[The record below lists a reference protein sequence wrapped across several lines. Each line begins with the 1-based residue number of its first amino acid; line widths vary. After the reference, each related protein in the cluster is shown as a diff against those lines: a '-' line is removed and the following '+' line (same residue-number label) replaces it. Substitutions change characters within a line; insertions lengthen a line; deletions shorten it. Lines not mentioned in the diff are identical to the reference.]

1 MTQFQKLQQVVD
13 EPKLYKVQ
21 RNSKLYFDIKA
32 LLSCGQVHTYKVT
45 RSKGYTNISDTK
57 DKICGILDSLN
68 IAYEVSNDAP
78 RGGKQGTFIMLT
90 GKAILRDIRNSNH

>member
-1 MTQFQKLQQVVD
+1 MTQFQRLQQVVN
-13 EPKLYKVQ
+13 EPKLYEVR
-21 RNSKLYFDIKA
+21 RNSQLHWDIKA

-57 DKICGILDSLN
+57 DIICGILDGLN

-78 RGGKQGTFIMLT
+78 RGGKQGTFIRLT
-90 GKAILRDIRNSNH
+90 GNAILRDIRTQ

>member
-32 LLSCGQVHTYKVT
+32 LAEHGQSHTYTVR
-45 RSKGYTNISDTK
+45 RSGGYTNIYDSTER
-57 DKICGILDSLN
+57 IINILKALK
-68 IAYEVSNDAP
+68 IAYELGNDAP
-78 RGGKQGTFIMLT
+78 RGGREGRFIRLT